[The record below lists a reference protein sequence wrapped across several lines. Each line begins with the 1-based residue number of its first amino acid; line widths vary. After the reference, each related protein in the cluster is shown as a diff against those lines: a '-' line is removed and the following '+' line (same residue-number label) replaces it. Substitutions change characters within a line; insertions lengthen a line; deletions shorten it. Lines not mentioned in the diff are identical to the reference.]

1 MDSMSGLNKVQVEI
15 FTVEEPSLVYRCD
28 FLTGSEDIGK
38 QVLME
43 RFSLQDEAIR
53 QANSQMK
60 GELMDDGRN
69 RGLVLNIS
77 ETAFPHSIN
86 IVLLEPCSHI
96 FWSYTYR
103 DDKLNRIEK
112 RADKQAFAAHLNQSM
127 TLELFRNVNKST
139 VKAAEIGYQTEVN
152 DADRSLEEQE

>member
-1 MDSMSGLNKVQVEI
+1 
-15 FTVEEPSLVYRCD
+15 
-28 FLTGSEDIGK
+28 
-38 QVLME
+38 
-43 RFSLQDEAIR
+43 
-53 QANSQMK
+53 
-60 GELMDDGRN
+60 MDDGRN

-112 RADKQAFAAHLNQSM
+112 RADKQAFASHLNQSM
-127 TLELFRNVNKST
+127 TQELFRQISPKT
-139 VKAAEIGYQTEVN
+139 VKPCEIGYQTEID
-152 DADRSLEEQE
+152 DADLTLDQQMDLREKQVNLVTTSQGLKCLGSNTDGDYELAYGRTFQQGPYHIIETLVYFSH